1 MGTPIEQAYV
11 RYTYTLNGKQA
22 SVQDARGNQTGY
34 SYDGFDRPLRT
45 TFPNATFEQLTYD
58 VLDRVTAKL
67 TRANQTIS
75 NTYDVL
81 DRLVTHTVPQPGT
94 TAAIVTTTTYDDAG
108 RTLTMS
114 DTTGQGLSY
123 GFGAAKRVIS
133 ASQTA
138 PNITGARTLTY
149 WVDAAGNRTR
159 TIWPDGYYVVRDY
172 DDINRPT
179 TVRENGTFVL
189 ATYVHGPL

>member
-1 MGTPIEQAYV
+1 V
-11 RYTYTLNGKQA
+11 
-22 SVQDARGNQTGY
+22 
-34 SYDGFDRPLRT
+34 T
-45 TFPNATFEQLTYD
+45 TK
-58 VLDRVTAKL
+58 R
-67 TRANQTIS
+67 TRASQTIT

-108 RTLTMS
+108 RVRMIS

-123 GFGAAKRVIS
+123 ELDTAKRVIS
-133 ASQTA
+133 AAQTA
-138 PNITGARTLTY
+138 PNITGARTLAY
-149 WVDAAGNRTR
+149 ELDKAGNRTR
-159 TIWPDGYYVVRDY
+159 TAWPDGYYVVRDY

-189 ATYVHGPL
+189 ATYVHDPLSRRTSLVDMGPVTPSVI